1 MARLIQGLPVRRR
14 VGGLV
19 GALAVVAAVLV
30 ICAPALVVAV
40 DRDEV
45 RILAQ
50 TPGTF
55 DPAAG
60 GDAATAAVTAQLY
73 ETLTTYD
80 AALTLQPALAASWE
94 VAPDGRSVVFHL
106 RPNLTFSDGSS
117 LTARDVVGSWLRII
131 DPQNPSPLAA
141 LMIDVKGARN
151 HLLGRETDPALVG
164 LRANRSDTVE
174 VELERP
180 GADFPAIV
188 SSPMFGVV
196 PASVWRDVQA
206 QFGRGAT
213 VSGGYAVV
221 NVTDDEITLE
231 RNERYW
237 AGPPA
242 IPTVRLLLDI
252 DGRSPVAAF
261 EADELDYTEVS
272 IIDAPWIPYDRELG
286 PQLRK
291 TPSFSLTYLGIDT
304 TSEPFDDVRVRQA
317 FGAAVDWERV
327 VSLGAFGGQRPA
339 TSMVP
344 PGIPG
349 GGDGNWL
356 PVHDPDLAR
365 RLLAEAG
372 YPGGAGLPTIRFASG
387 GAAIAD
393 AIAAEVERE
402 LGMDVE
408 LEILDDHLGRL
419 NTDPPNMWLT
429 GWIADYLGANDFLG
443 VLLETDSGDNYG
455 RWSSAAFDQAI
466 ADALATRDPE
476 AAVVAYERALAEIQR
491 EVPVVPLYVSTD
503 WALSRTGLLGAGGNG
518 LGIPRMAGMAWA
530 Q

>member
-1 MARLIQGLPVRRR
+1 VARLIQSLPVRRR

-19 GALAVVAAVLV
+19 GALAVVAAILV
-30 ICAPALVVAV
+30 IRAPVPAAAI
-40 DRDEV
+40 DRNEV

-55 DPAAG
+55 DPAHA

-80 AALTLQPALAASWE
+80 AALTLQPALAARWD
-94 VAPDGRSVVFHL
+94 VAPDGRSLVFHL
-106 RPNLTFSDGSS
+106 RPDLRFSDGSP

-131 DPQNPSPLAA
+131 DPANPAPLFA
-141 LMIDVKGARN
+141 LMIDVKGARDF
-151 HLLGRETDPALVG
+151 LAGRTTDPESVG
-164 LRANRSDTVE
+164 LRANGLDVE

-188 SSPMFGVV
+188 SSPMFGIV
-196 PASVWRDVQA
+196 PAPVWQDGQA
-206 QFGRGAT
+206 QFGVGAT

-221 NVTDDEITLE
+221 DVADDEIVLE
-231 RNERYW
+231 RNDRYW

-261 EADELDYTEVS
+261 ESDDLDYTEVS

-286 PQLRK
+286 PQLRE
-291 TPSFSLTYLGIDT
+291 TPSFALTYLGIDT
-304 TSEPFDDVRVRQA
+304 TSEPFDDLRVRQA
-317 FGAAVDWERV
+317 FGKAVDWERV
-327 VSLGAFGGQRPA
+327 VALGAFGGQRPA
-339 TSMVP
+339 ISMVP

-349 GGDGNWL
+349 GGDRNWL
-356 PVHDPDLAR
+356 PVHDPDEAR

-387 GAAIAD
+387 GAGIAD
-393 AIAAEVERE
+393 AIAADVERE

-419 NTDPPNMWLT
+419 NSDPPNMWLT

-443 VLLETDSGDNYG
+443 VLLETGSGDNYG

-466 ADALATRDPE
+466 ADALATRDPDE
-476 AAVVAYERALAEIQR
+476 AVVAYERALAEIQR